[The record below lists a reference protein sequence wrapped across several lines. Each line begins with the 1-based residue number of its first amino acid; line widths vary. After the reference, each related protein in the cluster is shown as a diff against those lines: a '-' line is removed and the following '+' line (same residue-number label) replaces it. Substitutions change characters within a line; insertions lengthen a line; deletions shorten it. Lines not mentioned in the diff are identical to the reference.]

1 VIKHS
6 TAFVLAGLLT
16 ATLSAQAVEQQAA
29 IVDKAEEATP
39 AWVLGVTQ
47 DFLHSSNV
55 AKTPDGT
62 EVADWISTTGLEG
75 RLTLPFGLQTLHGLA
90 RVSALRHRER
100 DSLDAN
106 PYRLAA
112 TLDWSAG
119 RDSGLRGNLGAEV
132 ERKLYIY
139 DQTGAL
145 AAMERNSQVFARAQ
159 YGLTPDWALIGGLNL
174 QRRDLSLDEL
184 VALDQRQSA
193 VEAGVRNQPSP
204 DLDWRLNL
212 RYTDGRYPER
222 LLGQA
227 DDYRRSDLEGGVN
240 WSWTST
246 LNLNAVLGWGRERH
260 SLQGVDDISLWYG
273 SATLNWQ
280 PTAKLKWQVKLERN
294 SDTGMRTSAGLGGGD
309 PSLPVPTPDAL
320 SNASVATGLAVGAS
334 WAATAKVSLD
344 GRVSTVRRNLSATL
358 NGTPTDGS
366 DRVNSMAL
374 GVRYTPQPSLELG
387 CRVLRERRRIGGA
400 DSANLTFPYEDTS
413 WGCWGKFWFGT
424 V

>member
-1 VIKHS
+1 MNHS
-6 TAFVLAGLLT
+6 TALVLAGLLA
-16 ATLSAQAVEQQAA
+16 ATLNAQAAEPLAV
-29 IVDKAEEATP
+29 VDKVEEATP

-55 AKTPDGT
+55 AKTPNGT
-62 EVADWISTTGLEG
+62 EVADWVSTTGLEG

-90 RVSALRHRER
+90 KVSALRHRER

-119 RDSGLRGNLGAEV
+119 RDSGLRGNVGAEL

-139 DQTGAL
+139 DETGAR
-145 AAMERNSQVFARAQ
+145 AAMERDSHAFARAQ
-159 YGLTPDWALIGGLNL
+159 YGLTSEWALIGGLDL
-174 QRRDLSLDEL
+174 QRRDLSLAEL
-184 VALDQRQSA
+184 VALDQRQWA
-193 VEAGVRNQPSP
+193 VETGVRHQPSP
-204 DLDWRLNL
+204 DLDWRFNL

-222 LLGQA
+222 LPGQS
-227 DDYRRSDLEGGVN
+227 DDYRRGDVEGGVN
-240 WSWTST
+240 WGWTST

-260 SLQGVDDISLWYG
+260 SLQGVDDIDLWYG

-280 PTAKLKWQVKLERN
+280 PTTKLKWQVKLERN
-294 SDTGMRTSAGLGGGD
+294 SDTGIRTSAALGGSG

-320 SNASVATGLAVGAS
+320 SNASVATGLAMGGTWMVTPKIS
-334 WAATAKVSLD
+334 VD
-344 GRVSTVRRNLSATL
+344 GSVATVRRTLNATL
-358 NGTPTDGS
+358 NGTPADGR
-366 DRVNSMAL
+366 DRVNSAAL

-387 CRVLRERRRIGGA
+387 CRVLREQRRIGDA
-400 DSANLTFPYEDTS
+400 DSASLSFPYEDTS